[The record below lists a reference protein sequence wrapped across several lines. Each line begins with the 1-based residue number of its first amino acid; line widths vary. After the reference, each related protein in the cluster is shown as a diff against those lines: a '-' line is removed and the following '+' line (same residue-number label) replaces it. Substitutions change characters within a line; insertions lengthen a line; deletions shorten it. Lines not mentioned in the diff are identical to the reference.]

1 MNDGG
6 LRPQPYDKLLHKAL
20 ECLGVA
26 AEALRDGNTKLVVA
40 KQDEA
45 NSLMISYDLVYGYSR
60 KENLGGT

>member
-1 MNDGG
+1 MNESV
-6 LRPQPYDKLLHKAL
+6 LKPQPYDKLLHKAL
-20 ECLGVA
+20 ECLSA
-26 AEALRDGNTKLVVA
+26 AAVALRDGNTKLVAA